1 MDTEELWEGRKM
13 KQKDLF
19 TIAYSLYLS
28 FGNKELKRKTVT
40 ELSKHILIQHHCE
53 LQPFRIPQQQGVL
66 VNYIQNNGKLVGKIP
81 DIIIRFFDIE
91 ELNKGHC

>member
-1 MDTEELWEGRKM
+1 M

-28 FGNKELKRKTVT
+28 KGNKELKRRTLTQLAKT
-40 ELSKHILIQHHCE
+40 ILQLQHYE
-53 LQPFRIPQQQGVL
+53 VQPFRIPQQQGVL
-66 VNYIQNNGKLVGKIP
+66 VNYVQNDGILKGKIK
-81 DIIIRFFDIE
+81 DITIRFFDIE